1 MLKRLNMLGASV
13 LLSVI
18 GHAATADVLLVTSV
32 EAPFTR
38 LTSSELTD
46 IYLGRRTQ
54 IGKGLAVIPLDQ
66 SGSSIEREVFYT
78 RYIGQTP
85 AQIKAHWARL
95 IFTGRGQPPQ
105 TFRDSQAVIDR
116 LVSDKAALGYI
127 NAAYFDDRLRVVQVE

>member
-18 GHAATADVLLVTSV
+18 GHAATADVLLVASV

-38 LTSSELTD
+38 LASSELTD

-66 SGSSIEREVFYT
+66 SGNSIEREEFYT

-85 AQIKAHWARL
+85 AQIKAHWSRL

-105 TFRDSQAVIDR
+105 TLSDSRAVIDR
-116 LVSDKAALGYI
+116 LVSDNTTLGYI